1 VDRPIIPFLDLR
13 TQYGLLKDDVIAAI
27 GRVLESGHF
36 VLGEDVDRFEAEFAS
51 YCGADYGVAVNSG
64 TSALHLAML
73 ASGVGPGDEV
83 ITVPMTFVATV
94 AAVLYT
100 GAKPV
105 FVDIDRATL
114 TMDPEQLQ
122 RAITKRTKA
131 VLPVHLHGQA
141 ADMGPILDVA
151 RSRGLVVIEDAAQ
164 AHGAEYAGRRVG
176 GIGDL
181 GCFSFYPG
189 KNLGAY
195 GEGGMV
201 LTNNA
206 EYASKIRMLRDWGQE
221 RKYEH
226 VMKGYNYR
234 MEAVQ
239 GAVLRIKLK
248 HLDRW
253 NEGRRERAALYDELL
268 GGSDVEIPRPVPG
281 TRHVFHVYA
290 IRTGDRERLRMDL
303 ELRGIQTSMHYP
315 IPVHLQPAYRDLG
328 YKAGDFPE
336 SEDIARKVLSLPLWP
351 EMPREHVESV
361 ARAIKECVGAG

>member
-1 VDRPIIPFLDLR
+1 MDNLAVPFLDLR
-13 TQYGLLKDDVIAAI
+13 EQYSVLRDEVTAAI

-36 VLGEDVDRFEAEFAS
+36 VLGGEVERFEGEFAS
-51 YCGADYGVAVNSG
+51 YCGARYGVAVNSG
-64 TSALHLAML
+64 TSALHLSLL
-73 ASGVGPGDEV
+73 AAGIGPGDEV

-105 FVDIDRATL
+105 FVDVDRKTM
-114 TMDPEQLQ
+114 TMDPGLVK
-122 RAITKRTKA
+122 RAITTRTKA
-131 VLPVHLHGQA
+131 VIPVHLHGQPANIGAISDA
-141 ADMGPILDVA
+141 AREHGIL
-151 RSRGLVVIEDAAQ
+151 VIEDAAQ

-176 GIGDL
+176 GLGDM

-206 EYASKIRMLRDWGQE
+206 EYAAKIRMLRDWGQE

-239 GAVLRIKLK
+239 GAVLRIKLR

-253 NEGRRERAALYDELL
+253 NEARRERAALYDELL
-268 GGSDVEIPRPVPG
+268 GGSDVEIPRQVPG

-351 EMPREHVESV
+351 EMPREHVELV
-361 ARAIKECVGAG
+361 ARTIKECVGAG